1 MASSGVLGNFGVSP
15 MQHIV
20 EVRVMNSD
28 LNTHQFLYL
37 RRDRLLRFYDFILLN
52 RCTAMPKPTPGPGI
66 SAPASIGLNAIFTI
80 IPQKFP
86 LADVLNWLRDEQQTY
101 LGKYPNP
108 TITFQ
113 EIELA
118 LAAFGQHLPL
128 LRGDGSE
135 IT

>member
-20 EVRVMNSD
+20 EVRVMNSE
-28 LNTHQFLYL
+28 NSTSYFLYL

-66 SAPASIGLNAIFTI
+66 SAPASTGLSAIFTM

-86 LADVLNWLRDEQQTY
+86 LADVLNWLRNEQHTY

-118 LAAFGQHLPL
+118 LAAFGRNLPL

-135 IT
+135 IS